1 MCLNHKLFFIEPVY
15 YNLGLCISIF
25 NCSLFIFQKFQSF
38 AFCVQGPF
46 NMLEILVHEI
56 KLLNINSPDCSMER
70 EKISF
75 LNQFSEKVYEK
86 HPDLREIIPNAG
98 LLNHHKRVVEKY
110 ILSIRKRFN
119 KNQQPFYQRRADT
132 SSSWRQRESESVDN
146 SSGMSSRYGR
156 NFEEDGNR
164 NSWNQE
170 GMRRGGFSARVDNRG
185 GYRDG
190 MRFDRSREGMDSQ
203 RGNSRNDGEV
213 GAMDVSDRRFE
224 DRGRGSSRFH
234 RDEEDT
240 SWNQSRGEGRTT
252 GNRRQYGNNSN
263 RYDTTVTDWRSRSKE

>member
-1 MCLNHKLFFIEPVY
+1 
-15 YNLGLCISIF
+15 
-25 NCSLFIFQKFQSF
+25 
-38 AFCVQGPF
+38 
-46 NMLEILVHEI
+46 MLEILVHEI

-86 HPDLREIIPNAG
+86 HPDLSEIIPNAG

-119 KNQQPFYQRRADT
+119 KNHQPFYQRRAGT

-146 SSGMSSRYGR
+146 ISRMSSRYGR
-156 NFEEDGNR
+156 NCEEDGNR

-170 GMRRGGFSARVDNRG
+170 GMTRADNRG

-190 MRFDRSREGMDSQ
+190 MRFDRSREGMDSR
-203 RGNSRNDGEV
+203 RGNSRIDGEI
-213 GAMDVSDRRFE
+213 GAMDVPDRRFE

-234 RDEEDT
+234 RDEEET
-240 SWNQSRGEGRTT
+240 SRNQSRGEGRTT